1 MLSLPPWHPN
11 VTAQVEDIDE
21 KTFNER
27 LGMAG
32 SELLK
37 SGLKQQVEQAEQ
49 ILPYFAKSITS
60 SSSL

>member
-1 MLSLPPWHPN
+1 M
-11 VTAQVEDIDE
+11 DIIDE

-32 SELLK
+32 SELLN
-37 SGLKQQVEQAEQ
+37 SGLKQQVDQAEQ

-60 SSSL
+60 SASL